1 MPSDAGIPKETAAML
16 QNHGGGTPPSADH
29 IRGVFHTYCECLT
42 SGNVDGIIE
51 LFDKAATF
59 VDPAGSPPRKGH
71 AEIRKF
77 FEDTTDGVDL
87 QLAENVRISGF
98 VGAASMISHATKIDP
113 PLRVETLDVITFNEA
128 GKIIDFLAVW
138 GESNITPL

>member
-1 MPSDAGIPKETAAML
+1 MPSDTGIPKETADML
-16 QNHGGGTPPSADH
+16 QNHGGGTPPTADH
-29 IRGVFHTYCECLT
+29 IRKVFHTYCDRL
-42 SGNVDGIIE
+42 SNDDVDGIVE
-51 LFDKAATF
+51 LFDENATF

-77 FEDTTDGVDL
+77 FADTTDGVDL

-98 VGAASMISHATKIDP
+98 VGAASMISHATKLDP